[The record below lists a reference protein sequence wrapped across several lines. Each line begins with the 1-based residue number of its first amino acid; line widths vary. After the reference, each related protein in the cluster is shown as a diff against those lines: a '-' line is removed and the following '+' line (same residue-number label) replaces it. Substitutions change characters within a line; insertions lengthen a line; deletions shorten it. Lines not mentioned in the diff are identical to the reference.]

1 MAARPA
7 EARVAVRVEVDW
19 EEARAVA
26 EKEEEAREVEAVV
39 RDLVGT
45 AAATAAM
52 AAREVGLVAEAAAV
66 GRAARAMME
75 ELEGA
80 LVVAMAEADWAAAA
94 WAVALG
100 GLENAAVEV
109 AAAEKEVMAVGKATE
124 WMVATVAAAP
134 VVVVAVEAMEQA
146 TRAKEKP
153 EVELEVP

>member
-1 MAARPA
+1 
-7 EARVAVRVEVDW
+7 
-19 EEARAVA
+19 
-26 EKEEEAREVEAVV
+26 
-39 RDLVGT
+39 
-45 AAATAAM
+45 
-52 AAREVGLVAEAAAV
+52 
-66 GRAARAMME
+66 ME